1 MSMQFELQR
10 IERIVKDIGL
20 LRHPISIPVSRYKM
34 YEGKLEHG
42 ERCDTSG
49 WKEYEIETSWNALDA
64 HRWIRTTVTI
74 PEEMYQRHVEMEV
87 RSGREGHWDATNPQ
101 VLFYINGELVQG
113 VDVNHREVTIAQKA
127 QAGDTYEI
135 AMLIYSG
142 LEPGELIFHS
152 NLFVIDDQIEKCY
165 YDFLVPLQTA
175 RLLRNDAEDNTRRI
189 LTKLGRAAD
198 VIDLRKAYS
207 KSFYESLREAEKIL
221 RKEFYTKIDEDAP
234 IVSAVGHTHIDI
246 AWLWTVSQTREKA
259 LRSFSTVLRLMEQY
273 PDYKFMSSQPI
284 LYQFVKE
291 QAPGVYEKIRQRI
304 LEGRWEADGAMWL
317 EADCNV
323 TGGESLVRQIMKGQ
337 KYFRE
342 EFGVSSKSLWLPD
355 AFGYSAALPQI
366 LKRSG
371 ISYFMTTKISWNQY
385 NQLPND
391 TFFWKGMDGSE
402 VFVFMPTACDFD
414 IIQKYVSPYSD
425 VRNTTTY
432 TGIIDPSMTLG
443 TFKRFKNRDLTENT
457 MMLYGYG
464 DGGGGPTKEMLEEA
478 KRLQY
483 GMPGLPRLVLERE
496 EDFFDRT
503 YEKLSAHPQM
513 PRWNGEL
520 YFEYHRGTLTSMAK
534 NKWFNR
540 KNETLY
546 EQIETLA
553 SMLDEQGAD
562 YPQAVI
568 ERGWEILMLN
578 QFHDILP
585 GTCIGEVYKQTD
597 REYEEIYQ
605 NGRKALCRLADTGA
619 AKIRTKE
626 NAIVVYQTKGYDRS
640 DVIIVEGL
648 EHTAIKKIVE
658 EDGRELPMQ
667 RLSDGRIAFY
677 AEGIP
682 AMGYKVFYYV
692 TDSEKDDTVSL
703 KSGCAADE
711 KEIYTFE
718 NRFYRVQFN
727 ASLEII
733 SLEEK
738 ETGKEFI
745 QEGRKGNELMAYEDR
760 PMKWDN
766 WDIDVYYQKKSYAA
780 DTVSDVKLLEDG
792 AVRRTLE
799 IQKRFVDSVVTQRV
813 HLYHDLPR
821 IDFETHADWK
831 EHHVLLRVNF
841 PVEMNT
847 AKAAYE
853 VQFGNVERETT
864 NNHSWDSAKFEA
876 CGHRW
881 ADLSEDNNGISLLN
895 DCKYGYGIK
904 EGNLSMTL
912 IKAGTYPNENA
923 DIGEHEFTY
932 SIYPHA
938 GRWQDAKT
946 VEQAYNLN
954 VPPVVALKRGSAEK
968 AHPEW
973 KESCTQ
979 SFLTCGADNCFVE
992 VIKRAEDGNGFILRM
1007 YENKNR
1013 FTKTELLFGR
1023 KISNLYEC
1031 NLMEVNEREI
1041 PLLGQAA
1048 EITFRPYEIKTFRL
1062 LFESI

>member
-10 IERIVKDIGL
+10 IERIVKDIDL

-42 ERCDTSG
+42 ERCDTSE
-49 WKEYEIETSWNALDA
+49 WKEYEIETPWNALDA

-74 PEEMYQRHVEMEV
+74 PEEMDQRHVEMEV

-175 RLLRNDAEDNTRRI
+175 RLLRNDDEDNTRRI

-291 QAPGVYEKIRQRI
+291 QAPEVYEKIRQRI

-464 DGGGGPTKEMLEEA
+464 DGGG
-478 KRLQY
+478 
-483 GMPGLPRLVLERE
+483 
-496 EDFFDRT
+496 
-503 YEKLSAHPQM
+503 
-513 PRWNGEL
+513 
-520 YFEYHRGTLTSMAK
+520 
-534 NKWFNR
+534 
-540 KNETLY
+540 
-546 EQIETLA
+546 
-553 SMLDEQGAD
+553 
-562 YPQAVI
+562 
-568 ERGWEILMLN
+568 
-578 QFHDILP
+578 
-585 GTCIGEVYKQTD
+585 
-597 REYEEIYQ
+597 
-605 NGRKALCRLADTGA
+605 
-619 AKIRTKE
+619 
-626 NAIVVYQTKGYDRS
+626 RS
-640 DVIIVEGL
+640 D
-648 EHTAIKKIVE
+648 
-658 EDGRELPMQ
+658 
-667 RLSDGRIAFY
+667 
-677 AEGIP
+677 
-682 AMGYKVFYYV
+682 
-692 TDSEKDDTVSL
+692 
-703 KSGCAADE
+703 
-711 KEIYTFE
+711 
-718 NRFYRVQFN
+718 
-727 ASLEII
+727 
-733 SLEEK
+733 
-738 ETGKEFI
+738 
-745 QEGRKGNELMAYEDR
+745 
-760 PMKWDN
+760 
-766 WDIDVYYQKKSYAA
+766 
-780 DTVSDVKLLEDG
+780 
-792 AVRRTLE
+792 
-799 IQKRFVDSVVTQRV
+799 
-813 HLYHDLPR
+813 
-821 IDFETHADWK
+821 
-831 EHHVLLRVNF
+831 
-841 PVEMNT
+841 
-847 AKAAYE
+847 
-853 VQFGNVERETT
+853 
-864 NNHSWDSAKFEA
+864 
-876 CGHRW
+876 
-881 ADLSEDNNGISLLN
+881 
-895 DCKYGYGIK
+895 
-904 EGNLSMTL
+904 
-912 IKAGTYPNENA
+912 
-923 DIGEHEFTY
+923 
-932 SIYPHA
+932 
-938 GRWQDAKT
+938 
-946 VEQAYNLN
+946 
-954 VPPVVALKRGSAEK
+954 
-968 AHPEW
+968 
-973 KESCTQ
+973 
-979 SFLTCGADNCFVE
+979 
-992 VIKRAEDGNGFILRM
+992 
-1007 YENKNR
+1007 
-1013 FTKTELLFGR
+1013 
-1023 KISNLYEC
+1023 
-1031 NLMEVNEREI
+1031 
-1041 PLLGQAA
+1041 
-1048 EITFRPYEIKTFRL
+1048 
-1062 LFESI
+1062 